1 MNFKNDAKLIELEK
15 FCKKFDLKIWS
26 CLFNFKK
33 VTNFADQI
41 AKNKK
46 DK

>member
-1 MNFKNDAKLIELEK
+1 MLFKNGAKLIELEK
-15 FCKKFDLKIWS
+15 ICKKFRAKMCS

-46 DK
+46 VR